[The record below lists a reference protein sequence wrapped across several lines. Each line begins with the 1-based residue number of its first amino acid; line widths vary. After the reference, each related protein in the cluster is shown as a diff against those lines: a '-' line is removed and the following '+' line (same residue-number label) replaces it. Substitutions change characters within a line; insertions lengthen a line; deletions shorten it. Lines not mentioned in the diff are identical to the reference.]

1 MDRSSKT
8 KSKGAKS
15 TVLIRKTPKK
25 KLIAGVRRSVRS
37 AAQSGQNETLNM
49 VKETNVA
56 GKRRRK
62 PNLRY
67 VVDAK
72 VPLESK
78 EETLPGTEVTATS
91 KTPTNDGTGTTGTDK
106 KTKKS
111 RKRKN
116 VQYEVN
122 CSDITGFDIKAFV
135 RISISS
141 I

>member
-25 KLIAGVRRSVRS
+25 KLNAGVRRSGRS

-49 VKETNVA
+49 VEPTNVA

-67 VVDAK
+67 VVDAN

-78 EETLPGTEVTATS
+78 ETLPGTEVTD
-91 KTPTNDGTGTTGTDK
+91 TPTHDGTGTTCTDK

-122 CSDITGFDIKAFV
+122 CSEITGFDIKAFV
-135 RISISS
+135 RISISL